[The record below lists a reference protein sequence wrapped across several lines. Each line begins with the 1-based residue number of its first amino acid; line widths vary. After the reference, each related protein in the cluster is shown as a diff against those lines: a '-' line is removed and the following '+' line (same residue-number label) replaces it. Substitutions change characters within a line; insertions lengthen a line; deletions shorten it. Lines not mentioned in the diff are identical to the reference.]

1 MNVDNKNDLIYGVM
15 MKYNASNNVT
25 SYTARVVYVILL
37 RLLRRSDKNVK
48 NGDKIYLWINL
59 ILITLIDIISTFL
72 SIYMKDTIN
81 LL

>member
-25 SYTARVVYVILL
+25 SYTVRVVYVILL

-59 ILITLIDIISTFL
+59 ILITLIDIISSFL

>member
-48 NGDKIYLWINL
+48 NGDKIYL
-59 ILITLIDIISTFL
+59 
-72 SIYMKDTIN
+72 
-81 LL
+81 